1 MGLKSIGVDIMT
13 QPGLNIYRSTP
24 FNMLK
29 ALAKFGSVRKVCYVY
44 MCTLISAHRICWCV
58 KFE

>member
-1 MGLKSIGVDIMT
+1 MT

-29 ALAKFGSVRKVCYVY
+29 ALAMFGSVRNVCYVY
-44 MCTLISAHRICWCV
+44 MCTL
-58 KFE
+58 